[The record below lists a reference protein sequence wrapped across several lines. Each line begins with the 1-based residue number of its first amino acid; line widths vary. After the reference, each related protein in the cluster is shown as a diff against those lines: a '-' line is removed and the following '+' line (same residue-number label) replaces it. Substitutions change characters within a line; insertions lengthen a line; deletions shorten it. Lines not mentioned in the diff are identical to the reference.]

1 MAETTYG
8 RGTYEQFDEYLALI
22 DLVFGYT
29 DTINQFRNL
38 LPKLYKP
45 ELNPAYNSFNAYQDG
60 KMVAAIGSF
69 PLSTQVMDVTLKGM
83 GIGNVAV
90 HPDHRGEGHMKTA
103 LNMSIEDMIAQGM
116 DFSCLGGQRQRYNY
130 FSYDYTATC
139 YRYHISPNNLRYR
152 FGDQPLRLTMEEV
165 TADNA
170 EGLDAIAALSDAQPC
185 HPVRDRARLYDILT
199 TWRAKPWAFR
209 ENGKFVGYCVL
220 SESGTDVAE
229 LLAVDDRYVME
240 MARTL
245 CARENKEVSIV
256 VPPFKPGYRKALE
269 PYCGGVAAG
278 FCEMFSIL
286 CYRRVLEAT
295 LKLKAT
301 YANLAE
307 GSMTVLIHGRAGDE
321 RLEITVEN
329 GKISVLPTDKAPD
342 VELEHIPAMHYFFS
356 PVCYARDTAPAVA
369 QSWFPAPLWS
379 YSTDAV

>member
-8 RGTYEQFDEYLALI
+8 RGTYEQFDEYLSLI

-60 KMVAAIGSF
+60 RMVAAIGSF
-69 PLSTQVMDVTLKGM
+69 PLATQVMDVTLKGM

-103 LNMSIEDMIAQGM
+103 LTMSVEDMIAQGM
-116 DFSCLGGQRQRYNY
+116 DYSCLGGHRQRYNY
-130 FSYDYTATC
+130 FSYDHTGLC
-139 YRYHISPNNLRYR
+139 YRYHIGPSNLRYL
-152 FGDQPLRLTMEEV
+152 FKDQPLTLTVEEV

-170 EGLDAIAALSDAQPC
+170 EALDAIAALSNAQPC
-185 HPVRDRARLYDILT
+185 HPIRPRGRLYDILT
-199 TWRAKPWAFR
+199 TWRAKPHMFL
-209 ENGKFVGYCVL
+209 ENGRFVGYCVL
-220 SESGTDVAE
+220 SENGVDVAE
-229 LLAVDDRYVME
+229 LLAVEDRYVME
-240 MARTL
+240 MTRCL
-245 CARENKEVSIV
+245 CAKAGREVSIV
-256 VPPFKPGYRKALE
+256 VPPFKPGYRAALE
-269 PYCGGVAAG
+269 PYCSGVATG
-278 FCEMFSIL
+278 CCEMFSIL

-295 LKLKAT
+295 LKLKAS
-301 YANLAE
+301 YARLAE

-321 RLEITVEN
+321 QLEITVAD
-329 GKISVLPTDKAPD
+329 GQVSVLPTDKAPQ
-342 VELEHIPAMHYFFS
+342 VELDHIPAMHYFFS
-356 PVCYARDTAPAVA
+356 PACYARDTAPAVA

>member
-1 MAETTYG
+1 MVETTYG

-45 ELNPAYNSFNAYQDG
+45 ELMPAYNSFNAYQNG

-103 LNMSIEDMIAQGM
+103 LNMSIEDMIAQGI
-116 DFSCLGGQRQRYNY
+116 DFSCLGGQRQRYNH
-130 FSYDYTATC
+130 FSYDYTGLC
-139 YRYHISPNNLRYR
+139 YRYGIGPSNLGYL
-152 FGDQPLRLTMEEV
+152 FKDQPLELTMEEV
-165 TADNA
+165 GADST
-170 EGLDAIAALSDAQPC
+170 ELLDAIAALSDAQPC
-185 HPVRDRARLYDILT
+185 HPIRDRARLYDILI
-199 TWRAKPWAFR
+199 TWRAKPWAFFKD
-209 ENGKFVGYCVL
+209 GQFVGYCVL
-220 SESGTDVAE
+220 SEDGVGVPE
-229 LLAVDDRYVME
+229 LLATEDCYVME
-240 MARTL
+240 MVRCL
-245 CARENKEVSIV
+245 CAKTGKDVSIV

-269 PYCGGVAAG
+269 PYCGYGSSG
-278 FCEMFSIL
+278 FCEMFNIL

-295 LKLKAT
+295 LKLKTT
-301 YANLAE
+301 YATLAE

-321 RLEITVEN
+321 QLEISVRN
-329 GKISVLPTDKAPD
+329 GNVSVTPTDKTPD
-342 VELEHIPAMHYFFS
+342 VELDHIPAMHYFFS
-356 PVCYARDTAPAVA
+356 PICYARDTAPAVA

>member
-1 MAETTYG
+1 MAELTYS

-45 ELNPAYNSFNAYQDG
+45 ELEPAYNSFNAYLDG

-90 HPDHRGEGHMKTA
+90 HPDHRGEGHMIKA
-103 LNMSIEDMIAQGM
+103 LNMSIEDMIAQGV
-116 DFSCLGGQRQRYNY
+116 DFSCLGGQRQRYNH
-130 FSYDYTATC
+130 FSYDYTGVC
-139 YRYHISPNNLRYR
+139 YRYHIGPGNLKY
-152 FGDQPLRLTMEEV
+152 FYKDQPVTLTMEEV
-165 TADNA
+165 TAENCEA
-170 EGLDAIAALSDAQPC
+170 LDAIAALSDAQSC
-185 HPVRDRARLYDILT
+185 HPIRERSRLYDILT

-220 SESGTDVAE
+220 SEDGAGVAE
-229 LLAVDDRYVME
+229 LLAVDDGYVME
-240 MARTL
+240 MARCL
-245 CARENKEVSIV
+245 CSRAGKEVSIV

-269 PYCGGVAAG
+269 PYCGGIAVG
-278 FCEMFSIL
+278 FCEMFSVL
-286 CYRRVLEAT
+286 CYRRVLEAC

-307 GSMTVLIHGRAGDE
+307 GSLTVLIHGRAGDE
-321 RLEITVEN
+321 QLEITVEK
-329 GKISVLPTDKAPD
+329 GKVSVVPTEKAPD
-342 VELEHIPAMHYFFS
+342 VELDHIPAMHYFFS
-356 PVCYARDTAPAVA
+356 PVCYARDNAPAVA

>member
-1 MAETTYG
+1 MTETTYS

-29 DTINQFRNL
+29 DTINQFRIQ

-45 ELNPAYNSFNAYQDG
+45 ELNPAYNSFNAYQNG

-90 HPDHRGEGHMKTA
+90 HPDHRGEGHMKAA
-103 LNMSIEDMIAQGM
+103 LHMSLEDMIAQGM
-116 DFSCLGGQRQRYNY
+116 DYSCLGGHRQRYNY
-130 FSYDYTATC
+130 FSYDHTGTC
-139 YRYHISPNNLRYR
+139 YRYHIGPSNLRY
-152 FGDQPLRLTMEEV
+152 FYKDQPLTLTMEEV
-165 TADNA
+165 TAENGEA
-170 EGLDAIAALSDAQPC
+170 LDAIAALSDAQRC

-199 TWRAKPWAFR
+199 TWRAKPWVFR

-220 SESGTDVAE
+220 SENGVDVAE
-229 LLAVDDRYVME
+229 LLAVEDGYVME
-240 MARTL
+240 MTRTL
-245 CARENKEVSIV
+245 CARENKPVSIV

-269 PYCGGVAAG
+269 PCCSGVATG
-278 FCEMFSIL
+278 CCEMFSIL
-286 CYRRVLEAT
+286 CYRRVLEAC
-295 LKLKAT
+295 LKLKAS

-307 GSMTVLIHGRAGDE
+307 GSLTVLIHGRAGDE
-321 RLEITVEN
+321 QLQITVQN
-329 GKISVLPTDKAPD
+329 GTVSVTPTDKAPD
-342 VELEHIPAMHYFFS
+342 VELDHIPAMHYFFS